1 MIFDTHAHY
10 DDSAFDED
18 REELLAS
25 LHGQGVGTVVNVGA
39 DMESSARTVELTE
52 QYPFIYG
59 AVGVHPDG
67 VGELDEE
74 KLSRLR
80 EYLALPKIVAA
91 GEIGLDYYWDKENHD
106 LQKEWFVRQFR
117 LAAELE
123 KPVIIHSREAA
134 ADTFDI
140 VKAEFRPGMHV
151 VMHCYSYS
159 PEQAR
164 EYLKMG
170 LYFGIGGVLTFKN
183 ARKLKEVVEELPME
197 RILLETDCPYLAPV
211 PFRGKRNDSGKL
223 SHVVREISVLKGIPE
238 EEVIRVTEENARHF
252 YKIGEG
258 TGV

>member
-18 REELLAS
+18 RDILLAS
-25 LHGQGVGTVVNVGA
+25 LCEQGVGLVVNVGA
-39 DMESSARTVELTE
+39 DMESSARSVKLSE

-59 AVGVHPDG
+59 AVGVHPDS
-67 VGELDEE
+67 VGELNEE
-74 KLSRLR
+74 KLFRLR
-80 EYLALPKIVAA
+80 EYLALPKIVAV
-91 GEIGLDYYWDKENHD
+91 GEIGLDYYWDKENHA

-117 LAAELE
+117 LAAEFDR
-123 KPVIIHSREAA
+123 PVIVHSREAA

-140 VKAEFRPGMHV
+140 VKAEFRSGMHV

-183 ARKLKEVVEELPME
+183 ARKLKEVVVELPME

-223 SHVVREISVLKGIPE
+223 AYVVREISNLKGISE
-238 EEVIRVTEENARHF
+238 EEVIRVTEENARRF

-258 TGV
+258 AGV

>member
-18 REELLAS
+18 RDALLTS
-25 LHGQGVGTVVNVGA
+25 LYEQGIGAVVNVGA
-39 DMESSARTVELTE
+39 DMESSDRTVKLTE

-67 VGELDEE
+67 VGEMNEE

-80 EYLALPKIVAA
+80 EYLALPKIVAV
-91 GEIGLDYYWDKENHD
+91 GEIGLDYYWDKENHA
-106 LQKEWFVRQFR
+106 LQQEWFVRQFR
-117 LAAELE
+117 LAAELDR
-123 KPVIIHSREAA
+123 PVIIHSREAA
-134 ADTFDI
+134 ADTLDI
-140 VKAEFRPGMHV
+140 VKTEFRPGMHV

-159 PEQAR
+159 LEQAR

-183 ARKLKEVVEELPME
+183 ARKLQEVLEELPME

-223 SHVVREISVLKGIPE
+223 NYMVRRISELKGIPE
-238 EEVIRVTEENARHF
+238 EEVIRVTEENARRF
-252 YKIGEG
+252 YKIGEE
-258 TGV
+258 TDV

>member
-18 REELLAS
+18 RDVLLTS
-25 LHGQGVGTVVNVGA
+25 LHEQGVGMLVNVGA
-39 DMESSARTVELTE
+39 DMESSACSVELAE

-67 VGELDEE
+67 VGELNEE
-74 KLSRLR
+74 KLCRLR
-80 EYLALPKIVAA
+80 EYLALPKIVAV
-91 GEIGLDYYWDKENHD
+91 GEIGLDYYWDKEQHD

-117 LAAELE
+117 LAAETGM
-123 KPVIIHSREAA
+123 PVIIHSREAA
-134 ADTFDI
+134 ADTLDI
-140 VKAEFRPGMHV
+140 VKEELQPGMHV

-159 PEQAR
+159 LEQAR

-223 SHVVREISVLKGIPE
+223 TYVVHEISALKGIPE
-238 EEVIRVTEENARHF
+238 EEVIRITEENARRF
-252 YKIGEG
+252 YRIGKERR
-258 TGV
+258 